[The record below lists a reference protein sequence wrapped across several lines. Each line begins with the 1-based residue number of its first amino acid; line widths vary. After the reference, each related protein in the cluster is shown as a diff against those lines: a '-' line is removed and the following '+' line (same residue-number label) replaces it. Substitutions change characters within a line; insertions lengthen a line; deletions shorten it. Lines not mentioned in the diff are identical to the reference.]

1 MGVYTTPLS
10 FWCLELEEVEV
21 GNGWGAALAFAV
33 GRRLRFFVSCSS
45 AGFFFAASCSALLG
59 ADVLHPR
66 FIEEFHRFFAAFS
79 VRPGISL
86 AISVHLFPFDT
97 WSSLSVASSS
107 WKERKRR
114 GKKRRGRRKEEGRKK
129 VGRKEGRYGTI

>member
-1 MGVYTTPLS
+1 MGA
-10 FWCLELEEVEV
+10 
-21 GNGWGAALAFAV
+21 GNGWRGALAFAV
-33 GRRLRFFVSCSS
+33 GRRLRFVVSCSA

-66 FIEEFHRFFAAFS
+66 FTEEFHRFFTAFS

-86 AISVHLFPFDT
+86 EISAHLFPFDA

-107 WKERKRR
+107 WKERK
-114 GKKRRGRRKEEGRKK
+114 KRRGRREEDGERKK
-129 VGRKEGRYGTI
+129 VEER